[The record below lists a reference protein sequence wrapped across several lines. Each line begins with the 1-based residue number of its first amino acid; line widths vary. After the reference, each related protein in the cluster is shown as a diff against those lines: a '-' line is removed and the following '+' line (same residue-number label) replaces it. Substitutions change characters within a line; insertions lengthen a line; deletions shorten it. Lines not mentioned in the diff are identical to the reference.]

1 VFWGHETVDS
11 PQRRWLT
18 QSVAHTTSVPD
29 PLVGLVRVLELDCF
43 RDHRGSLTP
52 MTFDDVGFSVARTF
66 VVSAPRGAVRGGHAH
81 RRVRQVLFR
90 ASGTIEVDVNHRGER
105 ARITLDEGHPAI
117 LIEPGVWAQQT
128 YLDDH
133 STLIVFADGPY
144 EASEYVDG
152 DSGDSEVSS

>member
-1 VFWGHETVDS
+1 M
-11 PQRRWLT
+11 PAQ
-18 QSVAHTTSVPD
+18 QTSHLD
-29 PLVGLVRVLELDCF
+29 GLVRVLELDCF

-52 MTFDDVGFSVARTF
+52 VTFDDIGFDVARTF

-90 ASGTIEVDVNHRGER
+90 ASGTIDLDIGHRGER
-105 ARITLDEGHPAI
+105 AHITLDEAQPAV

-128 YLDDH
+128 YLDDE

-144 EASEYVDG
+144 EPGEYVDG
-152 DSGDSEVSS
+152 DADASVVPS

>member
-1 VFWGHETVDS
+1 MPAQQKSLLD
-11 PQRRWLT
+11 
-18 QSVAHTTSVPD
+18 
-29 PLVGLVRVLELDCF
+29 GLVRILELDCF

-52 MTFDDVGFSVARTF
+52 ITFDDVGFNVARTF

-90 ASGTIEVDVNHRGER
+90 ASGTIDLGINHRGER
-105 ARITLDEGHPAI
+105 AHVTLDEAQPAV

-128 YLDDH
+128 YIDDD

-144 EASEYVDG
+144 EPGEYVDG
-152 DSGDSEVSS
+152 DAGASVIAS

>member
-1 VFWGHETVDS
+1 M
-11 PQRRWLT
+11 
-18 QSVAHTTSVPD
+18 TSVPEPLGD
-29 PLVGLVRVLELDCF
+29 PSGEEIAVEPATLLDGSVRVLALDRF

-66 VVSAPRGAVRGGHAH
+66 VVSAPRGAVRGGHGH

-90 ASGTIEVDVNHRGER
+90 ASGTIDVDFRHRGEH
-105 ARITLDEGHPAI
+105 ASVTLDEDRPAV
-117 LIEPGVWAQQT
+117 LIEAGVWAQQT

-144 EASEYVDG
+144 DPSEYVDG
-152 DSGDSEVSS
+152 ESEPSVVRS

>member
-1 VFWGHETVDS
+1 M
-11 PQRRWLT
+11 
-18 QSVAHTTSVPD
+18 QSMPAQQTS
-29 PLVGLVRVLELDCF
+29 LLEGLVSVLELDCF

-52 MTFDDVGFSVARTF
+52 MTFDDVGFSVARAF

-90 ASGTIEVDVNHRGER
+90 ASGTIDVDVSHRGER
-105 ARITLDEGHPAI
+105 VLITLTAEHPAV

-128 YLDDH
+128 YIDDD

-144 EASEYVDG
+144 EAAEYV
-152 DSGDSEVSS
+152 SGDAAASVIPS

>member
-1 VFWGHETVDS
+1 VLS
-11 PQRRWLT
+11 MPAQ
-18 QSVAHTTSVPD
+18 QTSLLEGMVS
-29 PLVGLVRVLELDCF
+29 VLELDCF

-52 MTFDDVGFSVARTF
+52 MTFEDVGFTVARAF

-90 ASGTIEVDVNHRGER
+90 ASGMIDVDVSHRGER
-105 ARITLDEGHPAI
+105 VRITLSEEHPAV

-128 YLDDH
+128 YIDDA

-144 EASEYVDG
+144 EPGEYVDG
-152 DSGDSEVSS
+152 DAAASVIPS